1 MNPSLPGTPDPVTS
15 QLFEIVRQAAGSLGV
30 YLVGGVVRDLLMQ
43 RPCHDMDFAIAGDPR
58 RLARW
63 VADEIR
69 GDYFVLDDERNTVR
83 AIHHTSSGS
92 RVFLDFSSLRGTN
105 IEDDLRARDFTINA
119 MALDVQQPAELIDP
133 LNGLKDLRAKTLR
146 ACTMNA
152 FQDDPV
158 RVLRGIRQ
166 ALAFQ
171 FHFDPDT
178 LAAIKAAAPLLN
190 RTSPERQRDELFN
203 ILDGCQVGSA
213 VRLLDQVGALKQV
226 LPEIPLLKGEIQ
238 PPPHVYDVW
247 EHTLALLQDLEIV
260 YSTLV
265 EDYNEEYTSN
275 LMMGLATLHL
285 GRFRHLLAQHF
296 NNLLN
301 PGRSLRSLLFLAALY
316 HDVAKP
322 AVRQAAPNGHI
333 HYIGHEDAGAEIAVQ
348 RAQALALS
356 QVEVRRI
363 ETIVHEHMRIHHLA
377 KSGLAPSR
385 RTIFRYFR
393 STGPAGVELCLFS
406 LADTLATHGPNIT
419 QETWL
424 AELTV
429 CRTLLEGWWERRD
442 EVIAPVRLLT
452 GDEVM
457 KELNL
462 PPGPQVGKLLAAIQ
476 EGQASGEIHDRKQAI
491 DFARKLLE
499 GERNDL
505 LTG

>member
-1 MNPSLPGTPDPVTS
+1 MIPSLPGEPDPVTL
-15 QLFEIVRQAAGSLGV
+15 QLFETVRQAAGNLEV
-30 YLVGGVVRDLLMQ
+30 YLVGGVVRDLLMR
-43 RPCHDMDFAIAGDPR
+43 RPCHDLDFALPGDPR
-58 RLARW
+58 RLARG
-63 VADEIR
+63 VANDIN
-69 GDYFVLDDERNTVR
+69 GDFFVLDDERNTVR
-83 AIHHTSSGS
+83 AIYHNPSGG
-92 RVFLDFSSLRGTN
+92 RTFLDFSVLRGRT
-105 IEDDLRARDFTINA
+105 IEEDLFSRDFTTNA
-119 MALDVQQPAELIDP
+119 MALNIHQPDRLIDP
-133 LNGLKDLRAKTLR
+133 LGGLGDLRGKTLR
-146 ACTMNA
+146 ACSPNA

-171 FHFDPDT
+171 FHFDPST

-203 ILDGCQVGSA
+203 ILDGCHVSSA
-213 VRLLDQVGALKQV
+213 IRLLDQIGALTQL
-226 LPEIPLLKGEIQ
+226 LPEIPLLKGEMQ

-265 EDYNEEYTSN
+265 EDYNEERTSN
-275 LMMGLATLHL
+275 LMMGLASLHL
-285 GRFRHLLAQHF
+285 GRFRHLMAQHF

-322 AVRQAAPNGHI
+322 SVRQATPNGHI

-356 QVEVRRI
+356 QVEVKRI

-377 KSGLAPSR
+377 KTGLVPSR
-385 RTIFRYFR
+385 RAIFRYFH

-419 QETWL
+419 QKTWL
-424 AELTV
+424 AELAV
-429 CRTLLEGWWERRD
+429 CRALLEGWWEQRD
-442 EVIAPVRLLT
+442 EVVAPARLLT
-452 GDEVM
+452 GVELM

-462 PPGPQVGKLLAAIQ
+462 PPGPLVGKLLAAIQ
-476 EGQASGEIHDRKQAI
+476 ENQASGEIHNRQQALE
-491 DFARKLLE
+491 FARELLK